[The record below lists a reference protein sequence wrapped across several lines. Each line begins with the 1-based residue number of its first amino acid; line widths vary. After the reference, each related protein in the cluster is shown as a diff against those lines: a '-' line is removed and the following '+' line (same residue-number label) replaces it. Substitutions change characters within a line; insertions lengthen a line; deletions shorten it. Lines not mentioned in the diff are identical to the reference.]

1 MNLHHSFW
9 LTGYL
14 DRRELFTWMHEK
26 KFKKRKKYQRGFVP
40 QTSSPLP
47 LSWRQRHWP
56 VSPWCDALI
65 YVTLAPPLS
74 SGRVATM
81 GWSEQKKHINKYTRI
96 HTETESLCA
105 TLSFY
110 CSVIQKSS
118 EMIVNTDQP
127 KHHLSGNLFLPLCLK
142 LTLFIKA
149 AKAKTA
155 KASPKGW
162 NLHCMLPWLAS
173 IYLSLYYN

>member
-1 MNLHHSFW
+1 MRHWAALGVKRHRLISTAKWTFITVSDW
-9 LTGYL
+9 QVIWIAESCLPGCV
-14 DRRELFTWMHEK
+14 K
-26 KFKKRKKYQRGFVP
+26 KKLKKRKKYQRGFVP

-74 SGRVATM
+74 SGRVATV
-81 GWSEQKKHINKYTRI
+81 GWSEQKNHINKYTRI

-110 CSVIQKSS
+110 CSVIQKSRAVRWLLIQTS
-118 EMIVNTDQP
+118 LNIICLAICFFYISSVFKTDLVY
-127 KHHLSGNLFLPLCLK
+127 KSCK
-142 LTLFIKA
+142 
-149 AKAKTA
+149 
-155 KASPKGW
+155 S
-162 NLHCMLPWLAS
+162 
-173 IYLSLYYN
+173 

>member
-1 MNLHHSFW
+1 MIKINVALNCRCWWNTWAAKIGFELYILTEPHTLHFISHVLAFMRTADCKASAGFQQRKGEEKYEALSCTGCKKTQTELDCEMNLHHSFW

-81 GWSEQKKHINKYTRI
+81 GWSEQKKTHK
-96 HTETESLCA
+96 
-105 TLSFY
+105 
-110 CSVIQKSS
+110 
-118 EMIVNTDQP
+118 
-127 KHHLSGNLFLPLCLK
+127 
-142 LTLFIKA
+142 
-149 AKAKTA
+149 
-155 KASPKGW
+155 
-162 NLHCMLPWLAS
+162 
-173 IYLSLYYN
+173 